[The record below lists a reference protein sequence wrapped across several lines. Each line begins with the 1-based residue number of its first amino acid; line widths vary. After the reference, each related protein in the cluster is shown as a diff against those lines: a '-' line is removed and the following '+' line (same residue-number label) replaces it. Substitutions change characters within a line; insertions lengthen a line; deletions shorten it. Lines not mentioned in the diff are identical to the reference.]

1 MDPKWPTNGSQ
12 TCFEWIRDVAHH
24 DFWIDSLPF
33 TCTYAVVVILSTALE
48 TWVGHFLPLEVTARL
63 AVKWPNSSPRLLR
76 LVLTVSAALG

>member
-1 MDPKWPTNGSQ
+1 MTVAQ
-12 TCFEWIRDVAHH
+12 TCFERVRDVDHH
-24 DFWIDSLPF
+24 DFWMDSLPF
-33 TCTYAVVVILSTALE
+33 TTMYVVVVILSTTLE